1 MPLLKETD
9 EKSVGLGIGGWLYGH
24 PLLNLF
30 IDYSAAIEFAVFFL
44 KPISRM
50 KEAPWI
56 FAHYIKKSTN
66 FAQYL

>member
-1 MPLLKETD
+1 MQ
-9 EKSVGLGIGGWLYGH
+9 GH
-24 PLLNLF
+24 KVHEW
-30 IDYSAAIEFAVFFL
+30 SANIYFLL

-66 FAQYL
+66 FAQSL